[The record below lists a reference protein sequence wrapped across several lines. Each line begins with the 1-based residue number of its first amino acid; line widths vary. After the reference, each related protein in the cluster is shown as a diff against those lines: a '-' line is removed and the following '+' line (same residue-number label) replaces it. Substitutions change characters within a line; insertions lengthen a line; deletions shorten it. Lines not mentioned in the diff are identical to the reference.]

1 MNATMLNFDELAKE
15 IIRVLEET
23 KTIVFATSQ
32 DNKVTARTINPVNIG
47 LDIYFGTGNPSPKY
61 QQICANPY
69 VALATGSIQIEAIA
83 AAEATSVNYP
93 SENPEYSKKYDIKFP
108 HQAGGLYPPAKDG
121 VIIKCV
127 PTKITL
133 FKFTDKSYWDTLDIK
148 EKRAYRE

>member
-1 MNATMLNFDELAKE
+1 MSKMTLDYDALEKE
-15 IIRVLEET
+15 IIKILEKT

-61 QQICANPY
+61 QQICANPN

-83 AAEATSVNYP
+83 TAEATAASYA
-93 SENPEYSKKYDIKFP
+93 SEEPEYAKKYEKKFHRP
-108 HQAGGLYPPAKDG
+108 GGLYPPAEDG
-121 VIIKCV
+121 VIIKCA
-127 PTKITL
+127 PTKITV
-133 FKFTDKSYWDTLDIK
+133 FKFIGSSCWDTLDIK